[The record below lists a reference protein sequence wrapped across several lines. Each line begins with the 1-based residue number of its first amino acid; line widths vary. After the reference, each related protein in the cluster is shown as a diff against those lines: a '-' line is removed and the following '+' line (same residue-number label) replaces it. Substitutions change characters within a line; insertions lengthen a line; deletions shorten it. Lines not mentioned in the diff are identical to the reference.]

1 MPAALKRA
9 VQADAPE
16 EDLPA
21 GRCAR
26 LLELFGTVPDP
37 RDRRGVR
44 HPVPAVP
51 AVLAIAVAATLAG
64 CKSVLAIAQWAAAA
78 DQRTL
83 AALGA
88 RRCRWRRQHVGPH
101 LATFRRVLAS
111 IDAAAVDVVIGI
123 FLAELAD
130 AGDVTAGAGPA
141 PGAGGE
147 SGAPAASV
155 PAAGGGPG
163 AGLERPLRGAIS
175 ADGKSVRGAVQP
187 DGRCVHLLTAMIHGT
202 GAIVAQR
209 DVEHKTNEL
218 TQLKPLLG
226 DLDLRGWAV
235 TLDALFVQ
243 RNIARWLAGEKGAA
257 YVFTAAKGNQ
267 PTLFAKLDALPW
279 HDVPVSYATEERGHG
294 RHEVR
299 TIQVMDAPE
308 GIWPHAAQVFLKTG
322 NRSAVAALGLTSA
335 TAAQAGPQRLHE
347 LVRGHWGQESRHW
360 IRDTAWSEDAS
371 KLRTG
376 SAPQIL
382 AGLRNLAVGA
392 LRASGHTHIA
402 AALWQCAW
410 DPRHALTVLGVTE

>member
-1 MPAALKRA
+1 
-9 VQADAPE
+9 
-16 EDLPA
+16 
-21 GRCAR
+21 
-26 LLELFGTVPDP
+26 
-37 RDRRGVR
+37 
-44 HPVPAVP
+44 
-51 AVLAIAVAATLAG
+51 VA
-64 CKSVLAIAQWAAAA
+64 
-78 DQRTL
+78 
-83 AALGA
+83 
-88 RRCRWRRQHVGPH
+88 PH

-130 AGDVTAGAGPA
+130 AGDVTAGAGPPP

-163 AGLERPLRGAIS
+163 AGPERPLRGAIS

-187 DGRCVHLLTAMIHGT
+187 DGRCAHLLAAMIHGT
-202 GAIVAQR
+202 GAIAAQR

-226 DLDLRGWAV
+226 DRDLRGWAV

-243 RNIARWLAGEKGAA
+243 RNIARWVAGEKGAA
-257 YVFTAAKGNQ
+257 YVLTAAKDNQ

-308 GIWPHAAQVFLKTG
+308 GIWPHAAPVFLIERYVREIKTG
-322 NRSAVAALGLTSA
+322 NRSAVAALGLTWA

-347 LVRGHWGQESRHW
+347 LVRGHWGQESHHW
-360 IRDTAWSEDAS
+360 I
-371 KLRTG
+371 
-376 SAPQIL
+376 
-382 AGLRNLAVGA
+382 
-392 LRASGHTHIA
+392 
-402 AALWQCAW
+402 
-410 DPRHALTVLGVTE
+410 DP